1 MKNTK
6 IKYIIIALIFVVVYV
21 VITELIFKN
30 RRQLFYES
38 NLQGKLIEIY
48 SSRDGIKISIN
59 SNDKSYRFYPIKSFD
74 TSKSFENV
82 AQIGDSIIKPTKS
95 DTLKLIKKGKVYLYT
110 FRKSD

>member
-1 MKNTK
+1 MKDTK
-6 IKYIIIALIFVVVYV
+6 TKYIIIAFVFILGYI

-48 SSRDGIKISIN
+48 SSREGIKIRIN
-59 SNDKSYRFYPIKSFD
+59 NVDRNFCFEPKSSFNIHEN
-74 TSKSFENV
+74 FENI

-95 DTLKLIKKGKVYLYT
+95 DTIKLIKEGEVYLYT
-110 FRKSD
+110 FNKPD